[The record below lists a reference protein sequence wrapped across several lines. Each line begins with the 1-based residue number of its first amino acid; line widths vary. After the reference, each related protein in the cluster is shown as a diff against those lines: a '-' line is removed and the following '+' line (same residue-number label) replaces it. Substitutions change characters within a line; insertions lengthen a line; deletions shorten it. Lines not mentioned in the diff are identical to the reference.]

1 MSSLTPNSSC
11 SLRKQHCKLALK
23 ELVSGHV
30 PSPCRFWKW
39 LRQSQSCP
47 GGQSRTY
54 VRVRMQ
60 RAESRMSHTL
70 MYDVDTVNTSPVWL
84 QYLMETT
91 LFGCPLREA
100 ISWPVTRF
108 HILQLRSVGR
118 RTCPRALEVSP
129 PRARCPG
136 DNTPSEPLPHP
147 QGQRKG
153 ASQPQ
158 HEDRTGTT
166 PLTANISQPAPTASA
181 SSLPLCPS
189 PTFGPSEEQL
199 ISGIQAEHRLGVSL
213 CHRDTL
219 QGGCP
224 GILGAT
230 HGVNDAPSQERENRY
245 SAGLER
251 HRAHST
257 GHGRT

>member
-39 LRQSQSCP
+39 LLQSQSCP

-129 PRARCPG
+129 PRAQCPG
-136 DNTPSEPLPHP
+136 DNTPSEPLPP
-147 QGQRKG
+147 
-153 ASQPQ
+153 P
-158 HEDRTGTT
+158 TG
-166 PLTANISQPAPTASA
+166 PEERSQPAPARGQDRDHPSNGQHFPA
-181 SSLPLCPS
+181 CSHSICILPAPV
-189 PTFGPSEEQL
+189 P
-199 ISGIQAEHRLGVSL
+199 I
-213 CHRDTL
+213 
-219 QGGCP
+219 
-224 GILGAT
+224 T
-230 HGVNDAPSQERENRY
+230 HLWTQ
-245 SAGLER
+245 
-251 HRAHST
+251 
-257 GHGRT
+257 